1 MFCKSFVTVNTIE
14 RLSEQNDVTE
24 VTVLVVTVLVVTVLV
39 VTVLVVTSSKHKS
52 AAPFKKKT
60 VSAGKG

>member
-39 VTVLVVTSSKHKS
+39 VTSSNHKS